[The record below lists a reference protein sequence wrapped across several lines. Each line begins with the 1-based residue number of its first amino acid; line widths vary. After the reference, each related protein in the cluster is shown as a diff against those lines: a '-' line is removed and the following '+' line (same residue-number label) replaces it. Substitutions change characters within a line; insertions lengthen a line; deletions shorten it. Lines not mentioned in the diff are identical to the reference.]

1 MECVRE
7 ARCET
12 QVTTVG
18 LSNLQI
24 IKNYKKEAFKYVNLV
39 YVFREKKFAQ
49 IRLI

>member
-7 ARCET
+7 ARGET

-24 IKNYKKEAFKYVNLV
+24 IKNYNKEAFK
-39 YVFREKKFAQ
+39 
-49 IRLI
+49 